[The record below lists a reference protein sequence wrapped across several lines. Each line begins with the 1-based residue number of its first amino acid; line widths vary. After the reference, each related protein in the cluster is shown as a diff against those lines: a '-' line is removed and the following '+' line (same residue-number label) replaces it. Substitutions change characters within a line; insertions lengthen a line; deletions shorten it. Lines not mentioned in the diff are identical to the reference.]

1 MMKDCA
7 QKRKRCFQCAPYCSV
22 CFVAQ
27 IDALLSNPSTVDTDS
42 RRPFRSAVILSDI
55 LVSNVYYYSFLCQL
69 VGQVTSSNGMT
80 SDFSACR
87 QGGVRTPLSFRHA
100 MDTCVRC
107 GRPATV
113 VASLKQLNCAHLIC
127 AGCAHVRG
135 LGACPL
141 CMPLK
146 EGSYEMLACRLS
158 NSTTSADASGRSSV
172 VSQQQQQQQQ
182 QLFNNDQLCPA
193 TSSPAVSRFYAPV
206 QDTSLPPACTADSHS
221 GSFLPTTTITTT
233 SAVPQTQFSGY
244 RIPTALPRPNCSGCM
259 GGVRAIAKCE
269 DCQEF
274 LCADCANCHHRTVG
288 VKPHRILDLFSN
300 SVHNYN
306 SSDFNYHTNSQQ
318 QQQQC
323 ALTRMSQLSLCN
335 GMNDHGISLCNV
347 HLTDYTH
354 IFCDGCLTFIC
365 PKCAVDHHGHGL
377 RTTGGSLISPANEMD
392 VKNTRRLLNSGH
404 MHLKLVTDSL
414 DSVNR
419 MGNRLESRVTGLVKD
434 IQTISQTLINALEER
449 RLKWLEQLQSWRV
462 LRMGKLSMCEEHLR
476 HYRDRIQIA
485 VAKLENLGSLNTA
498 DSDLWHHEL
507 EECIRTFPYELMPH
521 EDDNLAFLSPKPFI
535 LMTIQQAGGLKTNA
549 SPIHSVVYG
558 ENGRQCVKGIE
569 KPEGCD
575 NVNETGER
583 YLYVYICVYM
593 DVRMLYMYILKLE
606 IGQREDCMST
616 AVVTDKQLF
625 VPGTR
630 TCRCESRFT
639 RFPLRKLSLL
649 RIRSPLQGKFELSF
663 INFTMR
669 PSFKSTIKEDLGAI
683 EEGCKCHVHGG
694 DDRLFQSTAARGRG
708 FGQRGGSTAERCF
721 RVHAGCGPQ
730 RRQVSLFVRGQA
742 MPNCPLKL
750 SVNGGRSYLTV
761 SGRYPT
767 NRFCSQGSGDGQLYR
782 PWGIA
787 CDKLNRIIVAD
798 RLPGRSVRP
807 TGGCGGD
814 QLQRHRRCRQGQPP
828 GASVHIERSVQ
839 AEIRR
844 KGPRRRPVQ
853 LSLGRGRLARRHH
866 RRLRHSQPPRS
877 TVHRQRPVL
886 AQVRIRA
893 GIVLQAVRLAPGCG
907 VRSGRASA
915 LLHRL
920 QQPPSGRVR
929 LGRRP
934 GDHARCRRRRRGSF
948 PSSARNRR
956 RHPGQFV
963 RCRQS
968 QQSDSNFLASDEL
981 HRFNR
986 LRSRH
991 QYRQRHRQP
1000 APPRSAVHGHA
1011 HRRLRLT
1018 GRQGLRGRLWKQ
1030 SYTSILIS
1038 LYFLSLTTVSTL
1050 LPSSIGNFSFI
1061 ISTGATFIFP
1071 HTHHMHIQK
1080 CTFDM
1085 QR

>member
-1 MMKDCA
+1 MLMRIEQFTRKSKDTLEQWISCFQNHLQDCA
-7 QKRKRCFQCAPYCSV
+7 QKRKRCFQCASYCSV

-42 RRPFRSAVILSDI
+42 RRPFRSGVILSDI
-55 LVSNVYYYSFLCQL
+55 LGKYLVIYVFPVSNCQL

-107 GRPATV
+107 GRPATA

-182 QLFNNDQLCPA
+182 QQLFNNDQLCPA

-206 QDTSLPPACTADSHS
+206 QDTSLPPACTVDSHS

-306 SSDFNYHTNSQQ
+306 TSDFNYHTNSQQ

-377 RTTGGSLISPANEMD
+377 RTTGGSLVSPANEMD

-549 SPIHSVVYG
+549 SPIHSVIYG

-569 KPEGCD
+569 KPED
-575 NVNETGER
+575 ANVMYMVETID
-583 YLYVYICVYM
+583 YFN
-593 DVRMLYMYILKLE
+593 
-606 IGQREDCMST
+606 Q
-616 AVVTDKQLF
+616 
-625 VPGTR
+625 
-630 TCRCESRFT
+630 
-639 RFPLRKLSLL
+639 PLR
-649 RIRSPLQGKFELSF
+649 
-663 INFTMR
+663 
-669 PSFKSTIKEDLGAI
+669 
-683 EEGCKCHVHGG
+683 VGG
-694 DDRLFQSTAARGRG
+694 DLVSGVVQQPNGVFEYMQVVDRNDGKYTCTFTPRMEGEHLV
-708 FGQRGGSTAERCF
+708 
-721 RVHAGCGPQ
+721 RVSVSMV
-730 RRQVSLFVRGQA
+730 VSLFVRGQA

-750 SVNGGRSYLTV
+750 SVHGGRSYLTV

-787 CDKLNRIIVAD
+787 CDKLNRIIGCRDGQFDRPAGVAVTSSNDIVVVDKDNHRVQVFTSNGLFKLKFGEKGRDVGQFNYPWGVAVSPDDIIAVSDTRNHRVQLFTANGLFWRKFGYEQALYYKQFDSPRGVAFGPDGRRLFCTDFNNHRLVVYDLAAGRVTMHGVEGDAEAHFRRPQGIDVDTQGNLFVAD
-798 RLPGRSVRP
+798 SRNNRIQIFSPQMNFIASIDCGRGTSIANGTANQHHHGRPFMDTPTDVCVSPDGKYFDRSVF
-807 TGGCGGD
+807 
-814 QLQRHRRCRQGQPP
+814 
-828 GASVHIERSVQ
+828 
-839 AEIRR
+839 
-844 KGPRRRPVQ
+844 
-853 LSLGRGRLARRHH
+853 
-866 RRLRHSQPPRS
+866 
-877 TVHRQRPVL
+877 
-886 AQVRIRA
+886 
-893 GIVLQAVRLAPGCG
+893 
-907 VRSGRASA
+907 
-915 LLHRL
+915 
-920 QQPPSGRVR
+920 
-929 LGRRP
+929 
-934 GDHARCRRRRRGSF
+934 SF
-948 PSSARNRR
+948 
-956 RHPGQFV
+956 
-963 RCRQS
+963 
-968 QQSDSNFLASDEL
+968 
-981 HRFNR
+981 
-986 LRSRH
+986 
-991 QYRQRHRQP
+991 
-1000 APPRSAVHGHA
+1000 
-1011 HRRLRLT
+1011 
-1018 GRQGLRGRLWKQ
+1018 
-1030 SYTSILIS
+1030 SYHC
-1038 LYFLSLTTVSTL
+1038 VSTL

-1061 ISTGATFIFP
+1061 ISTGATFF
-1071 HTHHMHIQK
+1071 HTPTT
-1080 CTFDM
+1080 CTY
-1085 QR
+1085 RNVHSTSEGRGCAHRVRP

>member
-1 MMKDCA
+1 CFQNHLQDCA
-7 QKRKRCFQCAPYCSV
+7 QKRKRCFQCASYCSV

-27 IDALLSNPSTVDTDS
+27 IDALLSNPSTVDFEGIDEWKTDS
-42 RRPFRSAVILSDI
+42 RRPFRSGVILSDI
-55 LVSNVYYYSFLCQL
+55 LGKDLL

-113 VASLKQLNCAHLIC
+113 VASLKQLNCAHHIC

-206 QDTSLPPACTADSHS
+206 QDTSLPPACTVDSHS

-244 RIPTALPRPNCSGCM
+244 RIPTAIPRPNCSGCM

-404 MHLKLVTDSL
+404 VHLKLVTDSL

-434 IQTISQTLINALEER
+434 IQTISQTLISALEER

-549 SPIHSVVYG
+549 SPIHSVIYG
-558 ENGRQCVKGIE
+558 ENGRQCVK
-569 KPEGCD
+569 D
-575 NVNETGER
+575 ANVMYMVETID
-583 YLYVYICVYM
+583 YFN
-593 DVRMLYMYILKLE
+593 
-606 IGQREDCMST
+606 Q
-616 AVVTDKQLF
+616 
-625 VPGTR
+625 
-630 TCRCESRFT
+630 
-639 RFPLRKLSLL
+639 PLR
-649 RIRSPLQGKFELSF
+649 
-663 INFTMR
+663 
-669 PSFKSTIKEDLGAI
+669 
-683 EEGCKCHVHGG
+683 VGG
-694 DDRLFQSTAARGRG
+694 DLVSGVVQQPNGVFEYMQIVDRNDGKYTCTFTPRMEGEHL
-708 FGQRGGSTAERCF
+708 
-721 RVHAGCGPQ
+721 
-730 RRQVSLFVRGQA
+730 VSLFVRGQA

-798 RLPGRSVRP
+798 RTNHRIQIFDSEGRFLTKFGCQGCRDGQFDRP
-807 TGGCGGD
+807 AGVAVTSSNDIVVVDKDNHRVQVFTSNGLFKLKFGEKGRDVGQFNYPWGVAVSPD
-814 QLQRHRRCRQGQPP
+814 DIIAVSDTRNHRVQLFTANGLFWRKFGYEQALYYKQFDSPRGVAFGPDGRRLFCTDFNNHRLVVYDLAAGRVTMHG
-828 GASVHIERSVQ
+828 IEGE
-839 AEIRR
+839 AEAHF
-844 KGPRRRPVQ
+844 RRPQGIDVDTQ
-853 LSLGRGRLARRHH
+853 GNLFVADSRNNRIQIFSPQMNFIASIDCGRGTSVANGTANQHH
-866 RRLRHSQPPRS
+866 HG
-877 TVHRQRPVL
+877 RPFMDTPTDVC
-886 AQVRIRA
+886 VSPDGKVYVVDFGNNRIL
-893 GIVLQAVRLAPGCG
+893 V
-907 VRSGRASA
+907 
-915 LLHRL
+915 
-920 QQPPSGRVR
+920 
-929 LGRRP
+929 
-934 GDHARCRRRRRGSF
+934 F
-948 PSSARNRR
+948 
-956 RHPGQFV
+956 
-963 RCRQS
+963 
-968 QQSDSNFLASDEL
+968 
-981 HRFNR
+981 
-986 LRSRH
+986 
-991 QYRQRHRQP
+991 
-1000 APPRSAVHGHA
+1000 
-1011 HRRLRLT
+1011 
-1018 GRQGLRGRLWKQ
+1018 
-1030 SYTSILIS
+1030 
-1038 LYFLSLTTVSTL
+1038 
-1050 LPSSIGNFSFI
+1050 
-1061 ISTGATFIFP
+1061 
-1071 HTHHMHIQK
+1071 
-1080 CTFDM
+1080 
-1085 QR
+1085 

>member
-1 MMKDCA
+1 MMMK
-7 QKRKRCFQCAPYCSV
+7 FEG
-22 CFVAQ
+22 
-27 IDALLSNPSTVDTDS
+27 IDEWKTDS

-55 LVSNVYYYSFLCQL
+55 LGKYLVIYVFPVSNVYYYSFLCQL

-206 QDTSLPPACTADSHS
+206 QDTSLPPVDLKLQRKSYIIIILSFQLQACTADSHS

-683 EEGCKCHVHGG
+683 EEGKIYANVMYMVETIDYFNQPLRVGG
-694 DDRLFQSTAARGRG
+694 DLVSGVVQQPNGVFEYMQVVDRNDGKYTCTFTPRMEGEHL
-708 FGQRGGSTAERCF
+708 
-721 RVHAGCGPQ
+721 
-730 RRQVSLFVRGQA
+730 VSLFVRGQA

-798 RLPGRSVRP
+798 RTNHRIQIFDSEGRFLTKFGCQGCRDGQFDRP
-807 TGGCGGD
+807 AGVAVTSSNDIVVVDKDNHRVQVFTSNGLFKLKFGEKGRDVGQFNYPWGVAVSPDDIIAVSDTRNHRVQLFTANGLFWRKFGYEQALYYKQFDSPRGVAFGPDGRRLFCTDFNNHRLVVYDLAAGRVTMHGVEGD
-814 QLQRHRRCRQGQPP
+814 
-828 GASVHIERSVQ
+828 
-839 AEIRR
+839 AEAHF
-844 KGPRRRPVQ
+844 RRPQGIDVDTQ
-853 LSLGRGRLARRHH
+853 GNLFVADSRNNRIQIFSPQMNFIASIDCGRG
-866 RRLRHSQPPRS
+866 
-877 TVHRQRPVL
+877 
-886 AQVRIRA
+886 
-893 GIVLQAVRLAPGCG
+893 
-907 VRSGRASA
+907 
-915 LLHRL
+915 
-920 QQPPSGRVR
+920 
-929 LGRRP
+929 
-934 GDHARCRRRRRGSF
+934 
-948 PSSARNRR
+948 
-956 RHPGQFV
+956 
-963 RCRQS
+963 
-968 QQSDSNFLASDEL
+968 
-981 HRFNR
+981 
-986 LRSRH
+986 
-991 QYRQRHRQP
+991 
-1000 APPRSAVHGHA
+1000 
-1011 HRRLRLT
+1011 
-1018 GRQGLRGRLWKQ
+1018 
-1030 SYTSILIS
+1030 TSIANGTANQHHHGRP
-1038 LYFLSLTTVSTL
+1038 FMDTPTDVCVS
-1050 LPSSIGNFSFI
+1050 PDGKVYVVDFGNNRILVF
-1061 ISTGATFIFP
+1061 
-1071 HTHHMHIQK
+1071 
-1080 CTFDM
+1080 
-1085 QR
+1085 

>member
-1 MMKDCA
+1 MKWISCFQNHLQDCA
-7 QKRKRCFQCAPYCSV
+7 QKRKRCFQCASYCSV

-27 IDALLSNPSTVDTDS
+27 IDALLSNPSTVDFEGIDEWKTDS
-42 RRPFRSAVILSDI
+42 RRPFRSGVILSDI
-55 LVSNVYYYSFLCQL
+55 LGKDLL

-113 VASLKQLNCAHLIC
+113 VASLKQLNCAHHIC
-127 AGCAHVRG
+127 TGCAHVRG

-158 NSTTSADASGRSSV
+158 NSTTSADASGRPSV
-172 VSQQQQQQQQ
+172 VSQQPQQQQQ

-206 QDTSLPPACTADSHS
+206 QDTSLPPACTVDSHS

-419 MGNRLESRVTGLVKD
+419 IGNRLESRVTGLVKD
-434 IQTISQTLINALEER
+434 IQTISQTLISALEER

-549 SPIHSVVYG
+549 SPIHSVIYG
-558 ENGRQCVKGIE
+558 ENGRQCVK
-569 KPEGCD
+569 D
-575 NVNETGER
+575 ANVMYMVETID
-583 YLYVYICVYM
+583 YFN
-593 DVRMLYMYILKLE
+593 
-606 IGQREDCMST
+606 Q
-616 AVVTDKQLF
+616 
-625 VPGTR
+625 
-630 TCRCESRFT
+630 
-639 RFPLRKLSLL
+639 PLR
-649 RIRSPLQGKFELSF
+649 
-663 INFTMR
+663 
-669 PSFKSTIKEDLGAI
+669 
-683 EEGCKCHVHGG
+683 VGG
-694 DDRLFQSTAARGRG
+694 DL
-708 FGQRGGSTAERCF
+708 
-721 RVHAGCGPQ
+721 
-730 RRQVSLFVRGQA
+730 
-742 MPNCPLKL
+742 
-750 SVNGGRSYLTV
+750 V
-761 SGRYPT
+761 SGVVQQPNGVFEYMQIVDRNDGKYTCTFTP
-767 NRFCSQGSGDGQLYR
+767 RMEGEHLGSGDGQLYR

-798 RLPGRSVRP
+798 RTNHRIQIFDSEGRFLTKFGCQGCRDGQFDRP
-807 TGGCGGD
+807 AGVAVTSSNDIVVVDKDNHRVQVFTSNGLFKLKFGEKGRDVGQFNYPWGVAVSPD
-814 QLQRHRRCRQGQPP
+814 DIIAVSDTRNHRVQLFTANGLFWRKFGYEQALYYKQFDSPRGVAFGPDGRRLFCTDFNNHRLVVYDLAAGRVTMHG
-828 GASVHIERSVQ
+828 IEGE
-839 AEIRR
+839 AEAHF
-844 KGPRRRPVQ
+844 RRPQGIDVDTQ
-853 LSLGRGRLARRHH
+853 GNLFVADSRNNRIQIFSPQMNFIASIDCGRGTSVANGTANQHH
-866 RRLRHSQPPRS
+866 HGRPFMDTPTDVCVSPDGKVYVVDFGNNRILSVLSFSYHCFDS
-877 TVHRQRPVL
+877 TTLFDWQFFFYHF
-886 AQVRIRA
+886 
-893 GIVLQAVRLAPGCG
+893 
-907 VRSGRASA
+907 
-915 LLHRL
+915 HW
-920 QQPPSGRVR
+920 
-929 LGRRP
+929 
-934 GDHARCRRRRRGSF
+934 
-948 PSSARNRR
+948 RN
-956 RHPGQFV
+956 
-963 RCRQS
+963 
-968 QQSDSNFLASDEL
+968 
-981 HRFNR
+981 
-986 LRSRH
+986 
-991 QYRQRHRQP
+991 
-1000 APPRSAVHGHA
+1000 
-1011 HRRLRLT
+1011 
-1018 GRQGLRGRLWKQ
+1018 
-1030 SYTSILIS
+1030 I
-1038 LYFLSLTTVSTL
+1038 
-1050 LPSSIGNFSFI
+1050 FS
-1061 ISTGATFIFP
+1061 
-1071 HTHHMHIQK
+1071 HTHHMYIQK
-1080 CTFDM
+1080 CTFDK
-1085 QR
+1085 Q

>member
-1 MMKDCA
+1 LILLKLIEQFTRKSKDILE
-7 QKRKRCFQCAPYCSV
+7 QFEG
-22 CFVAQ
+22 
-27 IDALLSNPSTVDTDS
+27 IDEWKTDS
-42 RRPFRSAVILSDI
+42 RRPFRSGVILSDI
-55 LVSNVYYYSFLCQL
+55 LGKDLL

-113 VASLKQLNCAHLIC
+113 VASLKQLNCAHHIC

-206 QDTSLPPACTADSHS
+206 QDTSLPPACTVDSHS

-404 MHLKLVTDSL
+404 VHLKLVTDSL

-434 IQTISQTLINALEER
+434 IQTISQTLISALEER

-549 SPIHSVVYG
+549 SPIHSVIYG
-558 ENGRQCVKGIE
+558 ENGRQCVKGIVYA
-569 KPEGCD
+569 
-575 NVNETGER
+575 NVMYMVETID
-583 YLYVYICVYM
+583 YFN
-593 DVRMLYMYILKLE
+593 
-606 IGQREDCMST
+606 Q
-616 AVVTDKQLF
+616 
-625 VPGTR
+625 
-630 TCRCESRFT
+630 
-639 RFPLRKLSLL
+639 PLR
-649 RIRSPLQGKFELSF
+649 
-663 INFTMR
+663 
-669 PSFKSTIKEDLGAI
+669 
-683 EEGCKCHVHGG
+683 VGG
-694 DDRLFQSTAARGRG
+694 DLVSGVVQQPNGVFEYMQIVDRNDGKYTCTFTPRMEGEHLV
-708 FGQRGGSTAERCF
+708 
-721 RVHAGCGPQ
+721 RVSVSVV
-730 RRQVSLFVRGQA
+730 VSLFVRGQA

-798 RLPGRSVRP
+798 RTNHRIQIFDSEGRFLTKFGCQGCRDGQFDRP
-807 TGGCGGD
+807 AGVAVTSSNDIVVVDKDNHRVQVFTSNGLFKLKFGEKGRDVGQFNYPWGVAVSPD
-814 QLQRHRRCRQGQPP
+814 DIIAVSDTRNHRVQLFTANGLFWRKFGYEQALYYKQFDSPRGVAFGPDGRRLFCTDFNNHRLVVYDLAAGRVTMHG
-828 GASVHIERSVQ
+828 IEGE
-839 AEIRR
+839 AEAHF
-844 KGPRRRPVQ
+844 RRPQGIDVDTQ
-853 LSLGRGRLARRHH
+853 GNLFVADSRNNRIQIFSPQMNFIASIDCGRGTSVANGTANQHH
-866 RRLRHSQPPRS
+866 HG
-877 TVHRQRPVL
+877 RPFMDTPTDVC
-886 AQVRIRA
+886 VSPDGKVYVVDFGNNRIL
-893 GIVLQAVRLAPGCG
+893 V
-907 VRSGRASA
+907 
-915 LLHRL
+915 
-920 QQPPSGRVR
+920 
-929 LGRRP
+929 
-934 GDHARCRRRRRGSF
+934 F
-948 PSSARNRR
+948 
-956 RHPGQFV
+956 
-963 RCRQS
+963 
-968 QQSDSNFLASDEL
+968 
-981 HRFNR
+981 
-986 LRSRH
+986 
-991 QYRQRHRQP
+991 
-1000 APPRSAVHGHA
+1000 
-1011 HRRLRLT
+1011 
-1018 GRQGLRGRLWKQ
+1018 
-1030 SYTSILIS
+1030 
-1038 LYFLSLTTVSTL
+1038 
-1050 LPSSIGNFSFI
+1050 
-1061 ISTGATFIFP
+1061 
-1071 HTHHMHIQK
+1071 
-1080 CTFDM
+1080 
-1085 QR
+1085 

>member
-1 MMKDCA
+1 MKWISCFQNHLQDCA
-7 QKRKRCFQCAPYCSV
+7 QKRKRCFQCASYCSV

-27 IDALLSNPSTVDTDS
+27 IDALLSNPSTVDFEGIDEWKTDS
-42 RRPFRSAVILSDI
+42 RRPFRSGVILSDI
-55 LVSNVYYYSFLCQL
+55 LGKDLL

-113 VASLKQLNCAHLIC
+113 VASLKQLNCAHHIC
-127 AGCAHVRG
+127 TGCAHVRG

-158 NSTTSADASGRSSV
+158 NSTTSADASGRPSV
-172 VSQQQQQQQQ
+172 VSQQPQQQQQ

-206 QDTSLPPACTADSHS
+206 QDTSLPPVDLKFQRKSYIIIILSFQLQACTVDSHS

-419 MGNRLESRVTGLVKD
+419 IGNRLESRVTGLVKD
-434 IQTISQTLINALEER
+434 IQTISQTLISALEER

-549 SPIHSVVYG
+549 SPIHSVIYG
-558 ENGRQCVKGIE
+558 ENGRQCVKGI
-569 KPEGCD
+569 
-575 NVNETGER
+575 
-583 YLYVYICVYM
+583 
-593 DVRMLYMYILKLE
+593 
-606 IGQREDCMST
+606 
-616 AVVTDKQLF
+616 
-625 VPGTR
+625 
-630 TCRCESRFT
+630 
-639 RFPLRKLSLL
+639 
-649 RIRSPLQGKFELSF
+649 
-663 INFTMR
+663 
-669 PSFKSTIKEDLGAI
+669 LGAI

-721 RVHAGCGPQ
+721 RVHADCGPQ

-787 CDKLNRIIVAD
+787 CDKLNRIIGCRDGQFDRPAGVAVTSSNDIVVVDKDNHRVQVFTSNGLFKLKFGEKGRDVGQFNYPWGVAVSPDDIIAVSDTRNHRVQLFTANGLFWRKFGYEQALYYKQFDSPRGVAFGPDGRRLFCTDFNNHRLVVYDLAAGRVTMHGIEGEAEAHFRRPQGIDVDTQGNLFVAD
-798 RLPGRSVRP
+798 SRNNRIQIFSP
-807 TGGCGGD
+807 
-814 QLQRHRRCRQGQPP
+814 QMNFI
-828 GASVHIERSVQ
+828 ASIDC
-839 AEIRR
+839 
-844 KGPRRRPVQ
+844 
-853 LSLGRGRLARRHH
+853 GRGTSVANGTANQHH
-866 RRLRHSQPPRS
+866 HGRPFMDTPTDVCVSPDGKVYVVDFGNNRILSVLSFSYHCFDS
-877 TVHRQRPVL
+877 TTLFDWQFFFYHF
-886 AQVRIRA
+886 
-893 GIVLQAVRLAPGCG
+893 
-907 VRSGRASA
+907 
-915 LLHRL
+915 HW
-920 QQPPSGRVR
+920 
-929 LGRRP
+929 
-934 GDHARCRRRRRGSF
+934 
-948 PSSARNRR
+948 RN
-956 RHPGQFV
+956 
-963 RCRQS
+963 
-968 QQSDSNFLASDEL
+968 
-981 HRFNR
+981 
-986 LRSRH
+986 
-991 QYRQRHRQP
+991 
-1000 APPRSAVHGHA
+1000 
-1011 HRRLRLT
+1011 
-1018 GRQGLRGRLWKQ
+1018 
-1030 SYTSILIS
+1030 I
-1038 LYFLSLTTVSTL
+1038 
-1050 LPSSIGNFSFI
+1050 FS
-1061 ISTGATFIFP
+1061 
-1071 HTHHMHIQK
+1071 HTHHMYIQK
-1080 CTFDM
+1080 CTFDK
-1085 QR
+1085 Q

>member
-1 MMKDCA
+1 MITMRKAMLMLIEQFTRKSKDILEQWISCFQNHLQDCA
-7 QKRKRCFQCAPYCSV
+7 QKRKRCFQCASYCSV

-27 IDALLSNPSTVDTDS
+27 IDALLSNPSTVDFEGIDEWKTDS
-42 RRPFRSAVILSDI
+42 RRPFRSGVILSDI
-55 LVSNVYYYSFLCQL
+55 LGKDLL

-113 VASLKQLNCAHLIC
+113 VASLKQLNCAHHIC

-206 QDTSLPPACTADSHS
+206 QDTSLPPVDLKFQRKSYIIIILSFQLQACTVDSHS

-300 SVHNYN
+300 SVHSYN

-404 MHLKLVTDSL
+404 VHLKLVTDSL

-434 IQTISQTLINALEER
+434 IQTISQTLISALEER

-549 SPIHSVVYG
+549 SPIHSVIYG
-558 ENGRQCVKGIE
+558 ENGRQCVK
-569 KPEGCD
+569 D
-575 NVNETGER
+575 ANVMYMVETID
-583 YLYVYICVYM
+583 YFN
-593 DVRMLYMYILKLE
+593 
-606 IGQREDCMST
+606 Q
-616 AVVTDKQLF
+616 
-625 VPGTR
+625 
-630 TCRCESRFT
+630 
-639 RFPLRKLSLL
+639 PLR
-649 RIRSPLQGKFELSF
+649 
-663 INFTMR
+663 
-669 PSFKSTIKEDLGAI
+669 
-683 EEGCKCHVHGG
+683 VGG
-694 DDRLFQSTAARGRG
+694 DLVSGVVQQPNGVFEYMQVVDRNDGN
-708 FGQRGGSTAERCF
+708 
-721 RVHAGCGPQ
+721 
-730 RRQVSLFVRGQA
+730 LFVRGQA

-787 CDKLNRIIVAD
+787 CDKLNRIIGCRDGQFDRPAGVAVTSSNDIVVVDKDNHRVQVFTSNGLFKLKFGEKGRDVGQFNYPWGVAVSPDDIIAVSDTRNHRVQLFTANGLFWRKFGYEQALYYKQFDSPRGVAFGPDGRRLFCTDFNNHRLVVYDLAAGRVTMHGIEGEAEAHFRRPQGIDVDTQGNLFVAD
-798 RLPGRSVRP
+798 SRNNRIQIFSP
-807 TGGCGGD
+807 
-814 QLQRHRRCRQGQPP
+814 QMNFI
-828 GASVHIERSVQ
+828 ASIDC
-839 AEIRR
+839 
-844 KGPRRRPVQ
+844 
-853 LSLGRGRLARRHH
+853 GRGTSVANGTANQHH
-866 RRLRHSQPPRS
+866 HGRPFMDTPTDVCVSPDGKVYVVDFGNNRILSVLSFSYHCFDS
-877 TVHRQRPVL
+877 TTLFDWQFFFYHF
-886 AQVRIRA
+886 
-893 GIVLQAVRLAPGCG
+893 
-907 VRSGRASA
+907 
-915 LLHRL
+915 HW
-920 QQPPSGRVR
+920 
-929 LGRRP
+929 
-934 GDHARCRRRRRGSF
+934 
-948 PSSARNRR
+948 RN
-956 RHPGQFV
+956 
-963 RCRQS
+963 
-968 QQSDSNFLASDEL
+968 
-981 HRFNR
+981 
-986 LRSRH
+986 
-991 QYRQRHRQP
+991 
-1000 APPRSAVHGHA
+1000 
-1011 HRRLRLT
+1011 
-1018 GRQGLRGRLWKQ
+1018 
-1030 SYTSILIS
+1030 
-1038 LYFLSLTTVSTL
+1038 
-1050 LPSSIGNFSFI
+1050 
-1061 ISTGATFIFP
+1061 IFP
-1071 HTHHMHIQK
+1071 HTHHMYIQK
-1080 CTFDM
+1080 CTFDK

>member
-1 MMKDCA
+1 MKWISCFQNHLQDCA
-7 QKRKRCFQCAPYCSV
+7 QKRKRCFQCASYCSV

-27 IDALLSNPSTVDTDS
+27 IDALLSNPSTVDFEGIDEWKTDS
-42 RRPFRSAVILSDI
+42 RRPFRSGVILSDI
-55 LVSNVYYYSFLCQL
+55 LGKDLL

-113 VASLKQLNCAHLIC
+113 VASLKQLNCAHHIC
-127 AGCAHVRG
+127 TGCAHVRG

-158 NSTTSADASGRSSV
+158 NSTTSADASGRPSV
-172 VSQQQQQQQQ
+172 VSQQPQQQQQ

-206 QDTSLPPACTADSHS
+206 QDTSLPPACTVDSHS

-419 MGNRLESRVTGLVKD
+419 IGNRLESRVTGLVKD
-434 IQTISQTLINALEER
+434 IQTISQTLISALEER

-549 SPIHSVVYG
+549 SPIHSVIYG
-558 ENGRQCVKGIE
+558 ENGRQCVK
-569 KPEGCD
+569 D
-575 NVNETGER
+575 ANVMYMVETID
-583 YLYVYICVYM
+583 YFN
-593 DVRMLYMYILKLE
+593 
-606 IGQREDCMST
+606 Q
-616 AVVTDKQLF
+616 
-625 VPGTR
+625 
-630 TCRCESRFT
+630 
-639 RFPLRKLSLL
+639 PLR
-649 RIRSPLQGKFELSF
+649 
-663 INFTMR
+663 
-669 PSFKSTIKEDLGAI
+669 
-683 EEGCKCHVHGG
+683 VGG
-694 DDRLFQSTAARGRG
+694 DLVSGVVQQPNGVFEYMQIVDRNDGKYTCTFTPRMEGEHLV
-708 FGQRGGSTAERCF
+708 
-721 RVHAGCGPQ
+721 RVSVSVV
-730 RRQVSLFVRGQA
+730 VSLFVRGQA

-798 RLPGRSVRP
+798 RTNHRIQIFDSEGRFLTKFGCQGCRDGQFDRP
-807 TGGCGGD
+807 AGVAVTSSNDIVVVDKDNHRVQVFTSNGLFKLKFGEKGRDVGQFNYPWGVAVSPD
-814 QLQRHRRCRQGQPP
+814 DIIAVSDTRNHRVQLFTANGLFWRKFGYEQALYYKQFDSPRGVAFGPDGRRLFCTDFNNHRLVVYDLAAGRVTMHG
-828 GASVHIERSVQ
+828 IEGE
-839 AEIRR
+839 AEAHF
-844 KGPRRRPVQ
+844 RRPQGIDVDTQ
-853 LSLGRGRLARRHH
+853 GNLFVADSRNNRIQIFSPQMNFIASIDCGRGTSVANGTANQHH
-866 RRLRHSQPPRS
+866 HGRPFMDTPTDVCVSPDGKVYVVDFGNNRILSVLSFSYHCFDS
-877 TVHRQRPVL
+877 TTLFDWQFFFYHF
-886 AQVRIRA
+886 
-893 GIVLQAVRLAPGCG
+893 
-907 VRSGRASA
+907 
-915 LLHRL
+915 HW
-920 QQPPSGRVR
+920 
-929 LGRRP
+929 
-934 GDHARCRRRRRGSF
+934 
-948 PSSARNRR
+948 RN
-956 RHPGQFV
+956 
-963 RCRQS
+963 
-968 QQSDSNFLASDEL
+968 
-981 HRFNR
+981 
-986 LRSRH
+986 
-991 QYRQRHRQP
+991 
-1000 APPRSAVHGHA
+1000 
-1011 HRRLRLT
+1011 
-1018 GRQGLRGRLWKQ
+1018 
-1030 SYTSILIS
+1030 I
-1038 LYFLSLTTVSTL
+1038 
-1050 LPSSIGNFSFI
+1050 FS
-1061 ISTGATFIFP
+1061 
-1071 HTHHMHIQK
+1071 HTHHMYIQK
-1080 CTFDM
+1080 CTFDK
-1085 QR
+1085 Q

>member
-1 MMKDCA
+1 CFQNHLQDCA
-7 QKRKRCFQCAPYCSV
+7 QKRKRCFQCASYCSV

-27 IDALLSNPSTVDTDS
+27 IDALLSNPSTVDFEGIDEWKTDS
-42 RRPFRSAVILSDI
+42 RRPFRSGVILSDI
-55 LVSNVYYYSFLCQL
+55 LGKDLL

-113 VASLKQLNCAHLIC
+113 VASLKQLNCAHHIC

-206 QDTSLPPACTADSHS
+206 QDTSLPPACTVDSHS

-244 RIPTALPRPNCSGCM
+244 RIPTAIPRPNCSGCM

-404 MHLKLVTDSL
+404 VHLKLVTDSL

-434 IQTISQTLINALEER
+434 IQTISQTLISALEER

-549 SPIHSVVYG
+549 SPIHSVIYG
-558 ENGRQCVKGIE
+558 ENGRQCVK
-569 KPEGCD
+569 D
-575 NVNETGER
+575 ANVMYMVETID
-583 YLYVYICVYM
+583 YFN
-593 DVRMLYMYILKLE
+593 
-606 IGQREDCMST
+606 Q
-616 AVVTDKQLF
+616 
-625 VPGTR
+625 
-630 TCRCESRFT
+630 
-639 RFPLRKLSLL
+639 PLR
-649 RIRSPLQGKFELSF
+649 
-663 INFTMR
+663 
-669 PSFKSTIKEDLGAI
+669 
-683 EEGCKCHVHGG
+683 VGG
-694 DDRLFQSTAARGRG
+694 DLVSGVVQQPNGVFEYMQIVDRNDGKYTCTFTPRMEGEHLV
-708 FGQRGGSTAERCF
+708 
-721 RVHAGCGPQ
+721 RVSVSV
-730 RRQVSLFVRGQA
+730 VSLFVRGQA

-798 RLPGRSVRP
+798 RTNHRIQIFDSEGRFLTKFGCQGCRDGQFDRP
-807 TGGCGGD
+807 AGVAVTSSNDIVVVDKDNHRVQVFTSNGLFKLKFGEKGRDVGQFNYPWGVAVSPD
-814 QLQRHRRCRQGQPP
+814 DIIAVSDTRNHRVQLFTANGLFWRKFGYEQALYYKQFDSPRGVAFGPDGRRLFCTDFNNHRLVVYDLAAGRVTMHG
-828 GASVHIERSVQ
+828 IEGE
-839 AEIRR
+839 AEAHF
-844 KGPRRRPVQ
+844 RRPQGIDVDTQ
-853 LSLGRGRLARRHH
+853 GNLFVADSRNNRIQIFSPQMNFIASIDCGRGTSVANGTANQHH
-866 RRLRHSQPPRS
+866 HG
-877 TVHRQRPVL
+877 RPFMDTPTDVC
-886 AQVRIRA
+886 VSPDGKVYVVDFGNNRIL
-893 GIVLQAVRLAPGCG
+893 V
-907 VRSGRASA
+907 
-915 LLHRL
+915 
-920 QQPPSGRVR
+920 
-929 LGRRP
+929 
-934 GDHARCRRRRRGSF
+934 F
-948 PSSARNRR
+948 
-956 RHPGQFV
+956 
-963 RCRQS
+963 
-968 QQSDSNFLASDEL
+968 
-981 HRFNR
+981 
-986 LRSRH
+986 
-991 QYRQRHRQP
+991 
-1000 APPRSAVHGHA
+1000 
-1011 HRRLRLT
+1011 
-1018 GRQGLRGRLWKQ
+1018 
-1030 SYTSILIS
+1030 
-1038 LYFLSLTTVSTL
+1038 
-1050 LPSSIGNFSFI
+1050 
-1061 ISTGATFIFP
+1061 
-1071 HTHHMHIQK
+1071 
-1080 CTFDM
+1080 
-1085 QR
+1085 

>member
-1 MMKDCA
+1 MMMK
-7 QKRKRCFQCAPYCSV
+7 FEG
-22 CFVAQ
+22 
-27 IDALLSNPSTVDTDS
+27 IDEWKTDS

-55 LVSNVYYYSFLCQL
+55 LGKYLVIYVFPVSNVYYYSFLCQL

-206 QDTSLPPACTADSHS
+206 QDTSLPPVDLKLQRKSYIIIILSFQLQACTADSHS

-558 ENGRQCVKGIE
+558 ENGRQCVK
-569 KPEGCD
+569 D
-575 NVNETGER
+575 ANVMYMVETID
-583 YLYVYICVYM
+583 YFN
-593 DVRMLYMYILKLE
+593 
-606 IGQREDCMST
+606 Q
-616 AVVTDKQLF
+616 
-625 VPGTR
+625 
-630 TCRCESRFT
+630 
-639 RFPLRKLSLL
+639 PLR
-649 RIRSPLQGKFELSF
+649 
-663 INFTMR
+663 
-669 PSFKSTIKEDLGAI
+669 
-683 EEGCKCHVHGG
+683 VGG
-694 DDRLFQSTAARGRG
+694 DLVSGVVQQPNGVFEYMQVVDRNDGKYTCTFTPRMEGEHL
-708 FGQRGGSTAERCF
+708 
-721 RVHAGCGPQ
+721 
-730 RRQVSLFVRGQA
+730 VSLFVRGQA

-798 RLPGRSVRP
+798 RTNHRIQIFDSEGRFLTKFGCQGCRDGQFDRP
-807 TGGCGGD
+807 AGVAVTSSNDIVVVDKDNHRVQVFTSNGLFKLKFGEKGRDVGQFNYPWGVAVSPDDIIAVSDTRNHRVQLFTANGLFWRKFGYEQALYYKQFDSPRGVAFGPDGRRLFCTDFNNHRLVVYDLAAGRVTMHGVEGD
-814 QLQRHRRCRQGQPP
+814 
-828 GASVHIERSVQ
+828 
-839 AEIRR
+839 AEAHF
-844 KGPRRRPVQ
+844 RRPQGIDVDTQ
-853 LSLGRGRLARRHH
+853 GNLFVADSRNNRIQIFSPQMNFIASIDCGRG
-866 RRLRHSQPPRS
+866 
-877 TVHRQRPVL
+877 
-886 AQVRIRA
+886 
-893 GIVLQAVRLAPGCG
+893 
-907 VRSGRASA
+907 
-915 LLHRL
+915 
-920 QQPPSGRVR
+920 
-929 LGRRP
+929 
-934 GDHARCRRRRRGSF
+934 
-948 PSSARNRR
+948 
-956 RHPGQFV
+956 
-963 RCRQS
+963 
-968 QQSDSNFLASDEL
+968 
-981 HRFNR
+981 
-986 LRSRH
+986 
-991 QYRQRHRQP
+991 
-1000 APPRSAVHGHA
+1000 
-1011 HRRLRLT
+1011 
-1018 GRQGLRGRLWKQ
+1018 
-1030 SYTSILIS
+1030 TSIANGTANQHHHGRP
-1038 LYFLSLTTVSTL
+1038 FMDTPTDVCVS
-1050 LPSSIGNFSFI
+1050 PDGKVYVVDFGNNRILVF
-1061 ISTGATFIFP
+1061 
-1071 HTHHMHIQK
+1071 
-1080 CTFDM
+1080 
-1085 QR
+1085 

>member
-1 MMKDCA
+1 MKWISCFQNHLQDCA
-7 QKRKRCFQCAPYCSV
+7 QKRKRCFQCASYCSV

-27 IDALLSNPSTVDTDS
+27 IDALLSNPSTVDFEGIDEWKTDS
-42 RRPFRSAVILSDI
+42 RRPFRSGVILSDI
-55 LVSNVYYYSFLCQL
+55 LGKDLL

-113 VASLKQLNCAHLIC
+113 VASLKQLNCAHHIC
-127 AGCAHVRG
+127 TGCAHVRG

-158 NSTTSADASGRSSV
+158 NSTTSADASGRPSV
-172 VSQQQQQQQQ
+172 VSQQPQQQQQ

-206 QDTSLPPACTADSHS
+206 QDTSLPPACTVDSHS

-419 MGNRLESRVTGLVKD
+419 IGNRLESRVTGLVKD
-434 IQTISQTLINALEER
+434 IQTISQTLISALEER

-549 SPIHSVVYG
+549 SPIHSVIYG
-558 ENGRQCVKGIE
+558 ENGRQCVK
-569 KPEGCD
+569 D
-575 NVNETGER
+575 ANVMYMVETID
-583 YLYVYICVYM
+583 YFN
-593 DVRMLYMYILKLE
+593 
-606 IGQREDCMST
+606 Q
-616 AVVTDKQLF
+616 
-625 VPGTR
+625 
-630 TCRCESRFT
+630 
-639 RFPLRKLSLL
+639 PLR
-649 RIRSPLQGKFELSF
+649 
-663 INFTMR
+663 
-669 PSFKSTIKEDLGAI
+669 
-683 EEGCKCHVHGG
+683 VGG
-694 DDRLFQSTAARGRG
+694 DLVSGVVQQPNGVFEYMQIVDRNDGKYTCTFTPRMEGEHL
-708 FGQRGGSTAERCF
+708 
-721 RVHAGCGPQ
+721 
-730 RRQVSLFVRGQA
+730 VSLFVRGQA

-798 RLPGRSVRP
+798 RTNHRIQIFDSEGRFLTKFGCQGCRDGQFDRP
-807 TGGCGGD
+807 AGVAVTSSNDIVVVDKDNHRVQVFTSNGLFKLKFGEKGRDVGQFNYPWGVAVSPD
-814 QLQRHRRCRQGQPP
+814 DIIAVSDTRNHRVQLFTANGLFWRKFGYEQALYYKQFDSPRGVAFGPDGRRLFCTDFNNHRLVVYDLAAGRVTMHG
-828 GASVHIERSVQ
+828 IEGE
-839 AEIRR
+839 AEAHF
-844 KGPRRRPVQ
+844 RRPQGIDVDTQ
-853 LSLGRGRLARRHH
+853 GNLFVADSRNNRIQIFSPQMNFIASIDCGRGTSVANGTANQHH
-866 RRLRHSQPPRS
+866 HGRPFMDTPTDVCVSPDGKVYVVDFGNNRILSVLSFSYHCFDS
-877 TVHRQRPVL
+877 TTLFDWQFFFYHF
-886 AQVRIRA
+886 
-893 GIVLQAVRLAPGCG
+893 
-907 VRSGRASA
+907 
-915 LLHRL
+915 HW
-920 QQPPSGRVR
+920 
-929 LGRRP
+929 
-934 GDHARCRRRRRGSF
+934 
-948 PSSARNRR
+948 RN
-956 RHPGQFV
+956 
-963 RCRQS
+963 
-968 QQSDSNFLASDEL
+968 
-981 HRFNR
+981 
-986 LRSRH
+986 
-991 QYRQRHRQP
+991 
-1000 APPRSAVHGHA
+1000 
-1011 HRRLRLT
+1011 
-1018 GRQGLRGRLWKQ
+1018 
-1030 SYTSILIS
+1030 I
-1038 LYFLSLTTVSTL
+1038 
-1050 LPSSIGNFSFI
+1050 FS
-1061 ISTGATFIFP
+1061 
-1071 HTHHMHIQK
+1071 HTHHMYIQK
-1080 CTFDM
+1080 CTFDK
-1085 QR
+1085 Q

>member
-1 MMKDCA
+1 CFQNHLQDCA
-7 QKRKRCFQCAPYCSV
+7 QKRKRCFQCASYCSV

-27 IDALLSNPSTVDTDS
+27 IDALLSNPSTVDFEGIDEWKTDS
-42 RRPFRSAVILSDI
+42 RRPFRSGVILSDI
-55 LVSNVYYYSFLCQL
+55 LGKDLVIYIFPVSNVYYYYFLCQL

-113 VASLKQLNCAHLIC
+113 VASLKQLNCAHHIC

-206 QDTSLPPACTADSHS
+206 QDTSLPPACTVDSHS

-244 RIPTALPRPNCSGCM
+244 RIPTAIPRPNCSGCM

-404 MHLKLVTDSL
+404 VHLKLVTDSL

-434 IQTISQTLINALEER
+434 IQTISQTLISALEER

-549 SPIHSVVYG
+549 SPIHSVIYG
-558 ENGRQCVKGIE
+558 ENGRQCVKGIVFGSNRRRV
-569 KPEGCD
+569 KISFPSQLSD
-575 NVNETGER
+575 ANVMYMVETID
-583 YLYVYICVYM
+583 YFN
-593 DVRMLYMYILKLE
+593 
-606 IGQREDCMST
+606 Q
-616 AVVTDKQLF
+616 
-625 VPGTR
+625 
-630 TCRCESRFT
+630 
-639 RFPLRKLSLL
+639 PLR
-649 RIRSPLQGKFELSF
+649 
-663 INFTMR
+663 
-669 PSFKSTIKEDLGAI
+669 
-683 EEGCKCHVHGG
+683 VGG
-694 DDRLFQSTAARGRG
+694 DLVSGVVQQPNGVFEYMQIVDRNDGKYTCTFTPRMEGEHL
-708 FGQRGGSTAERCF
+708 
-721 RVHAGCGPQ
+721 
-730 RRQVSLFVRGQA
+730 VSLFVRGQA

-798 RLPGRSVRP
+798 RTNHRIQIFDSEGRFLTKFGCQGCRDGQFDRP
-807 TGGCGGD
+807 AGVAVTSSNDIVVVDKDNHRVQVFTSNGLFKLKFGEKGRDVGQFNYPWGVAVSPD
-814 QLQRHRRCRQGQPP
+814 DIIAVSDTRNHRVQLFTANGLFWRKFGYEQALYYKQFDSPRGVAFGPDGRRLFCTDFNNHRLVVYDLAAGRVTMHG
-828 GASVHIERSVQ
+828 IEGE
-839 AEIRR
+839 AEAHF
-844 KGPRRRPVQ
+844 RRPQGIDVDTQ
-853 LSLGRGRLARRHH
+853 GNLFVADSRNNRIQIFSPQMNFIASIDCGRGTSVANGTANQHH
-866 RRLRHSQPPRS
+866 HG
-877 TVHRQRPVL
+877 RPFMDTPTDVC
-886 AQVRIRA
+886 VSPDGKVYVVDFGNNRIL
-893 GIVLQAVRLAPGCG
+893 V
-907 VRSGRASA
+907 
-915 LLHRL
+915 
-920 QQPPSGRVR
+920 
-929 LGRRP
+929 
-934 GDHARCRRRRRGSF
+934 F
-948 PSSARNRR
+948 
-956 RHPGQFV
+956 
-963 RCRQS
+963 
-968 QQSDSNFLASDEL
+968 
-981 HRFNR
+981 
-986 LRSRH
+986 
-991 QYRQRHRQP
+991 
-1000 APPRSAVHGHA
+1000 
-1011 HRRLRLT
+1011 
-1018 GRQGLRGRLWKQ
+1018 
-1030 SYTSILIS
+1030 
-1038 LYFLSLTTVSTL
+1038 
-1050 LPSSIGNFSFI
+1050 
-1061 ISTGATFIFP
+1061 
-1071 HTHHMHIQK
+1071 
-1080 CTFDM
+1080 
-1085 QR
+1085 

>member
-1 MMKDCA
+1 MITMRKAMLMLIEQFTRKSKDILEQWISCFQNHLQDCA
-7 QKRKRCFQCAPYCSV
+7 QKRKRCFQCASYCSV

-27 IDALLSNPSTVDTDS
+27 IDALLSNPSTVDFEGIDEWKTDS
-42 RRPFRSAVILSDI
+42 RRPFRSGVILSDI
-55 LVSNVYYYSFLCQL
+55 LGKDLL

-113 VASLKQLNCAHLIC
+113 VASLKQLNCAHHIC

-206 QDTSLPPACTADSHS
+206 QDTSLPPACTVDSHS

-300 SVHNYN
+300 SVHSYN

-404 MHLKLVTDSL
+404 VHLKLVTDSL

-434 IQTISQTLINALEER
+434 IQTISQTLISALEER

-549 SPIHSVVYG
+549 SPIHSVIYG

-569 KPEGCD
+569 KPED
-575 NVNETGER
+575 ANVMYMVETID
-583 YLYVYICVYM
+583 YFN
-593 DVRMLYMYILKLE
+593 
-606 IGQREDCMST
+606 Q
-616 AVVTDKQLF
+616 
-625 VPGTR
+625 
-630 TCRCESRFT
+630 
-639 RFPLRKLSLL
+639 PLR
-649 RIRSPLQGKFELSF
+649 
-663 INFTMR
+663 
-669 PSFKSTIKEDLGAI
+669 
-683 EEGCKCHVHGG
+683 VGG
-694 DDRLFQSTAARGRG
+694 DLVSGVVQQPNGVFEYMQVVDRNDGKYTCTFTPRMEGEHLV
-708 FGQRGGSTAERCF
+708 
-721 RVHAGCGPQ
+721 RVSVSVV
-730 RRQVSLFVRGQA
+730 VSLFVRGQA

-798 RLPGRSVRP
+798 RTNHRIQIFDSEGRFLTKFGCQGCRDGQFDRP
-807 TGGCGGD
+807 AGVAVTSSNDIVVVDKDNHRVQVFTSNGLFKLKFGEKGRDVGQFNYPWGVAVSPD
-814 QLQRHRRCRQGQPP
+814 DIIAVSDTRNHRVQLFTANGLFWRKFGYEQALYYKQFDSPRGVAFGPDGRRLFCTDFNNHRLVVYDLAAGRVTMHG
-828 GASVHIERSVQ
+828 IEGE
-839 AEIRR
+839 AEAHF
-844 KGPRRRPVQ
+844 RRPQGIDVDTQ
-853 LSLGRGRLARRHH
+853 GNLFVADSRNNRIQIFSPQMNFIASIDCGRGTSVANGTANQHH
-866 RRLRHSQPPRS
+866 HGRPFMDTPTDVCVSPDGKVYVVDFGNNRILSVLSFSYHCFDS
-877 TVHRQRPVL
+877 TTLFDWQFFFYHF
-886 AQVRIRA
+886 
-893 GIVLQAVRLAPGCG
+893 
-907 VRSGRASA
+907 
-915 LLHRL
+915 HW
-920 QQPPSGRVR
+920 
-929 LGRRP
+929 
-934 GDHARCRRRRRGSF
+934 
-948 PSSARNRR
+948 RN
-956 RHPGQFV
+956 
-963 RCRQS
+963 
-968 QQSDSNFLASDEL
+968 
-981 HRFNR
+981 
-986 LRSRH
+986 
-991 QYRQRHRQP
+991 
-1000 APPRSAVHGHA
+1000 
-1011 HRRLRLT
+1011 
-1018 GRQGLRGRLWKQ
+1018 
-1030 SYTSILIS
+1030 
-1038 LYFLSLTTVSTL
+1038 
-1050 LPSSIGNFSFI
+1050 
-1061 ISTGATFIFP
+1061 IFP
-1071 HTHHMHIQK
+1071 HTHHMYIQK
-1080 CTFDM
+1080 CTFDK